1 MKVITVSRSY
11 GSAGTLFAKRLAD
24 VLGFKY
30 ADETLIAKM
39 NKADGILNSLAIKE
53 EDEENEPGFFE
64 KVAEL
69 ASNRSFFKV
78 ALETFIYDLALKG
91 NLVFVGGGAHI
102 ILRGYPGLFSIQ
114 IVRNTEDR
122 INAIAAEKKISIDEA
137 SELVRKK
144 DKHKANFISYYF
156 DVDLFDHTMFHLTF
170 NASLVD
176 IDEAVNMVVN
186 HVNNMSVS
194 AEDEVFLKKRLIESK
209 AQLLL
214 FSLDLTHKAKIIF
227 DAQEEGV
234 LIAKGVVGNK
244 HKKEEVLAALNRLPE
259 VSKVVDQIKIEVLSR
274 IIY

>member
-53 EDEENEPGFFE
+53 EDEENEPSFFE

-91 NLVFVGGGAHI
+91 NLIFVGGGAHI

-122 INAIAAEKKISIDEA
+122 INAIAAEKRISIDEA